1 VQSIITPPA
10 RSLPRFRPTIIA
22 AVALAALAVGQPP
35 IVPTPQ
41 PAIRAPQPDAA
52 FAGKLRTPRATL
64 QTLYYA
70 VDVYDYFPA
79 LIADAV
85 ACLDLGGAMASDD
98 AAAALLAVQLETV
111 LKTLDIPLASV
122 PDVPTAEPV
131 QFELPGEPKSA
142 KSTITLRRSADGLW
156 RFDRPTVEAIPI
168 LHRAAVA
175 RQKDL
180 QAERAALR
188 EGYTDARA
196 TIRRFRVNA
205 FRGDFAAAAQAL
217 DLSNLTAAQRR
228 ERGPALAQMLAFVLQ
243 RRGYAFTQLF
253 PDNPSAPPFTW
264 HADSDG
270 RIVLE
275 RVHPAEGKDAW
286 LFSRQTV
293 NNLEKM
299 YAAAQP
305 AVCDARYVRLN
316 LVVPPLR
323 ADGKSVAVTERPA
336 TVPARFGSPR
346 DLLRTFF
353 QAMDSAETSDAR
365 LAEALDCLDLG
376 AIPDADRKALGAT
389 LANKLDAVL
398 RALHLD
404 LTAVPDAWDAP
415 PQLLGD
421 DRLKV
426 QLVRQKDGSWR
437 VSEST
442 VAALP
447 GLFEKLAPKERAGR
461 ERSGQFESA
470 RDTTVTFMTA
480 IHQSDFDLAAKCLDL
495 SEFVAGAQ
503 ADVGPVLAYKLKY
516 ILDRTGRIYI
526 QEVPDDPDGP
536 RYSLY
541 RGELGRIVLARR
553 TEDPH
558 KGQWLI
564 TTDTVKRIEPMFR
577 AVAGRQIDA
586 SVRELDEEVPEP
598 SLWDVPGV
606 WLRVHM
612 PPLLRRPLGPL
623 AAYQWMGLVVAVLV
637 SGAAARHLL
646 GRMNGLVGWLLRKSG
661 SCLGRRFIARKLRP
675 LTWLAGLWLFFL
687 ALGCLDLPVA
697 LLDGVLAVKR
707 FLLAGLIA
715 WFGCRFI
722 DLAMAVYTDSE
733 LLKPHRSLGDMIVPV
748 TVRVAKAVVV
758 LVVMTYLVYLVG
770 QGDLLG
776 RFLTGLGVAGLAAS
790 LAAQDALKSFYGTL
804 LLIGERSF
812 KLGDSIAVNGQEGTV
827 ETVGFRATR
836 LRTVEGSLLTIPN
849 STIATA
855 SINNL
860 GAKGPP
866 QSKAA

>member
-1 VQSIITPPA
+1 MQSIITPPPH
-10 RSLPRFRPTIIA
+10 SLPRFRF
-22 AVALAALAVGQPP
+22 ALAAVLAVTAWALGQPP

-41 PAIRAPQPDAA
+41 PAVRTPPTDVPL
-52 FAGKLRTPRATL
+52 AGKLRTPRATL

-70 VDVYDYFPA
+70 VDVYDYFPG

-98 AAAALLAVQLETV
+98 AAAALLAVNLETV

-122 PDVPTAEPV
+122 PDVPTCDPV

-142 KSTITLRRSADGLW
+142 KSTITLRRSTDGLW
-156 RFDRPTVEAIPI
+156 RFDRPTVEAIPT

-196 TIRRFRVNA
+196 TIRRFRREA

-217 DLSNLTAAQRR
+217 DLSSLTAAQRR

-264 HADSDG
+264 HADRDG

-275 RVHPAEGKDAW
+275 RVHPPEGKDAW
-286 LFSRQTV
+286 LFSRNTV
-293 NNLEKM
+293 ANLEKM

-305 AVCDARYVRLN
+305 ALCDARYVRLN

-336 TVPARFGSPR
+336 TVPARVGSPR
-346 DLLRTFF
+346 ALLRTFF
-353 QAMDSAETSDAR
+353 RAMDSAETSDAR

-376 AIPDADRKALGAT
+376 AIPDADRKALGTT
-389 LANKLDAVL
+389 LANKLDAIL
-398 RALHLD
+398 RALRLD

-415 PQLLGD
+415 AQLLGD

-426 QLVRQKDGSWR
+426 QLVRQKDGWWR

-447 GLFEKLAPKERAGR
+447 ALFEKLAPKERGGR

-470 RDTTVTFMTA
+470 RDTTVTFLTA

-516 ILDRTGRIYI
+516 VLDRTGRIYI

-536 RYSLY
+536 RYALY
-541 RGELGRIVLARR
+541 RGELGRVVLARR

-564 TTDTVKRIEPMFR
+564 TADTVKRIEPMFR
-577 AVAGRQIDA
+577 AVAGKPIDA
-586 SVRELDEEVPEP
+586 SVRELDEAVPEP
-598 SLWDVPGV
+598 GWWEVPGI
-606 WLRVHM
+606 WLRLRV
-612 PPLLRRPLGPL
+612 PPLVRRPLGPL
-623 AAYQWMGLVVAVLV
+623 EAYQWMGLLVAVLV
-637 SGAAARHLL
+637 SGAAARLVL
-646 GRMNGLVGWLLRKSG
+646 GRVHGLVGWLLRKSG
-661 SCLGRRFIARKLRP
+661 SALGRRFIARKLRP

-687 ALGCLDLPVA
+687 TLGCLDLPVT
-697 LLDGVLAVKR
+697 LLDGVLAVKK
-707 FLLAGLIA
+707 FVLAGLIA
-715 WFGCRFI
+715 WFGCRLI
-722 DLAMAVYTDSE
+722 DLCMAVYTDSE

-748 TVRVAKAVVV
+748 TVRVAKTVVV

-812 KLGDSIAVNGQEGTV
+812 KLGDRIAVGTQEGTV
-827 ETVGFRATR
+827 EQVGFRATR

-860 GAKGPP
+860 GGKGLPM
-866 QSKAA
+866 SKAA